1 MTSGGNRN
9 PVKADDSWLDGAT
22 RPWCFIGASSPPA
35 LDQPTQQCRLLSR
48 WQRKRSAAGG
58 RVGGVCFSGLGI
70 CGGQGPERIGEPEI
84 GRDGLFLLTGAWP
97 PVRID
102 PVALPGVRQF
112 TQLGDGD
119 RPAGSPGTELAA
131 DVLFRPEEIHRAS
144 SDDDIVPPSNGWDEA
159 MEPQAFIVRLLIAP
173 LHRDRLTTV
182 GARRVDA
189 TVDIERSADTERVPR
204 TVRVPALLRWRMAC
218 RRARMPG

>member
-1 MTSGGNRN
+1 M
-9 PVKADDSWLDGAT
+9 
-22 RPWCFIGASSPPA
+22 
-35 LDQPTQQCRLLSR
+35 
-48 WQRKRSAAGG
+48 
-58 RVGGVCFSGLGI
+58 CFSGLGI
-70 CGGQGPERIGEPEI
+70 RGGQGPERIGEPEI
-84 GRDGLFLLTGAWP
+84 GRDRLFLLTGAWP

-119 RPAGSPGTELAA
+119 RRAGSPGTEPAA

-144 SDDDIVPPSNGWDEA
+144 SDDDVVPPSNGWDEA
-159 MEPQAFIVRLLIAP
+159 MEPQAFIVRLLIAH

-204 TVRVPALLRWRMAC
+204 TVRVPPSVIGEHPIGDRN
-218 RRARMPG
+218 RRERVSHPDLAGVRLQHQCMIIVQPLPGAFFCQTLPRTRSAQ